1 MTTSV
6 FDNLDDIIDKY
17 IEAGAVTYYGKP
29 NETISIEKYINEH
42 EEEKDRTESQEQ
54 ILKLISE
61 LFPEKVIIPEEKEKP
76 DDTQKQSEYID
87 PYETYPKLTT
97 EQFFRKMALTRQ
109 KRNDIM
115 NARKIHNWYRLYK
128 DDIDELFYNGLA
140 TFQDC
145 GIDFSDDIREMYDH
159 FVEEQYYLNV

>member
-17 IEAGAVTYYGKP
+17 IEAEAVTYYGKP
-29 NETISIEKYINEH
+29 NETISIEKYITEH
-42 EEEKDRTESQEQ
+42 EEDKDRAESRAL
-54 ILKLISE
+54 ILKLIGE
-61 LFPEKVIIPEEKEKP
+61 LFPEKVIIPEKKLEP
-76 DDTQKQSEYID
+76 DDTQIESVYND
-87 PYETYPKLTT
+87 PFDSYPKLTN
-97 EQFFRKMALTRQ
+97 EQFFRKMQLNRQ
-109 KRNDIM
+109 KRNDII

-140 TFQDC
+140 TFEDN
-145 GIDFSDDIREMYDH
+145 GIDFSNNIREMYDH